1 MTLCFDHNTVLRDH
15 TLKAL
20 VASLTAV
27 ADYDRCVKVVV
38 DEGYVSFQILTLD
51 EEAELEK

>member
-27 ADYDRCVKVVV
+27 ADFDRCVKVVV